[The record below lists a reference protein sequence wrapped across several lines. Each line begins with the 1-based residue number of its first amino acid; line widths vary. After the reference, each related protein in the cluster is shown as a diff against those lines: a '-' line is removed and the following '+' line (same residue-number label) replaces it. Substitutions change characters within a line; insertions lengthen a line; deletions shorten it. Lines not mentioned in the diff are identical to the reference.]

1 MVLGRPPGAAS
12 TPSLLPSSSPPGT
25 TTSMSAPSTGP
36 DPSPLLRSL
45 AHAGAWLNRL
55 LLRAIERATPSEQN
69 RLLGL
74 TIAVGAACGL
84 AAVGFHLFIRL
95 VEATFFE
102 RVTTAT
108 GVTRALGLIVV
119 PTLGALVAGVALDRF
134 APEARGSGIP
144 QVKWVYGARSGRL
157 TLRDG
162 AAKFILAAL
171 QIGTGSSLGR
181 EGPTVQICAT
191 VASSLGRL
199 FALSP
204 GNQRRL
210 IPVGAAAGIAAAF
223 NAPIAAVTFVIEEL
237 VGGLDTTVL
246 SGVVVAAAL
255 SAAVEHSILGERPV
269 LAVPASYGLTHASS
283 LLVFATLGLL
293 AGLLGHAFSTGLL
306 RVRRGFRELTAV
318 PLWARPALGGA
329 LTGLIALAALEL
341 VGALGVAGGGYA
353 TLVQGLRGELP
364 MHVLA
369 VLCIA
374 KLAATIASYSSGG
387 AGGIF
392 APTLFIGAMLGGL
405 LGEVDRH
412 VLQHSDTQLG
422 AFALVGMGAFFA
434 AVVRAPMTSIL
445 IVFEMTGSYKLVLPL
460 MVANAA
466 AYVTARSFNP
476 TSIYDALL
484 EQDGRHMPQAHLA
497 SPALTLHRVGDAMKT
512 DPLAVTSADTVDAV
526 LAVLAGKAFETI
538 PIVGP
543 EGVLVGVVT
552 EARLRRLQA
561 EGRGGEPI
569 LEHARLRGSLVPG
582 QSLRAALT
590 TMDRI
595 GVRLM
600 MVVDDPQRMHL
611 VGVLS
616 MSDVVHVLLRFEEA
630 SDPRSS
636 RTGEHTALSSHP
648 GG

>member
-1 MVLGRPPGAAS
+1 MPAS
-12 TPSLLPSSSPPGT
+12 LPSPE
-25 TTSMSAPSTGP
+25 
-36 DPSPLLRSL
+36 PSPLLRDL
-45 AHAGAWLNRL
+45 RKAGAALNRL
-55 LLRAIERATPSEQN
+55 LLRAIDGLTPSEQN

-74 TIAVGAACGL
+74 TIAVGVACGL

-95 VEATFFE
+95 VEETFFE
-102 RVTTAT
+102 RVTHAT
-108 GVTRALGLIVV
+108 GSTRALGLIVV
-119 PTLGALVAGVALDRF
+119 PTLGALVAGLALDRL

-157 TLRDG
+157 AARDG

-204 GNQRRL
+204 SNQRRL

-283 LLVFATLGLL
+283 LLVFAVLGLL
-293 AGLLGHAFSTGLL
+293 AGMLGHAFATALL

-318 PLWARPALGGA
+318 PPWARPALGGL
-329 LTGLIALAALEL
+329 LTGLIALMALEL
-341 VGALGVAGGGYA
+341 VGTLGVAGGGYE
-353 TLVQGLRGELP
+353 TLARGLRGDLP
-364 MHVLA
+364 MRVLA
-369 VLCIA
+369 VLCVA
-374 KLAATIASYSSGG
+374 KFAATIASYSSGG

-405 LGEVDRH
+405 LGEIDRL
-412 VLQHSDTQLG
+412 VLMHPDTQLG

-460 MVANAA
+460 MVANAV
-466 AYVTARSFNP
+466 AYVTARAWNP
-476 TSIYDALL
+476 TPIYDALL
-484 EQDGRHMPQAHLA
+484 EQDGRHMPQTHLA
-497 SPALTLHRVGDAMKT
+497 SPALTAHRVGDTMKF
-512 DPLAVTSADTVDAV
+512 DPVAIQSDDPIDAA
-526 LAVLAGKAFETI
+526 LAVLEGQAFETI
-538 PIVGP
+538 PVLGP
-543 EGVLVGVVT
+543 DGTLVGVVT

-561 EGRGGEPI
+561 EGRGREPV
-569 LEHARLRGSLVPG
+569 LEHTRLRGTLVPT
-582 QSLRAALT
+582 QSLRAALV
-590 TMDRI
+590 TMNRL

-600 MVVDDPQRMHL
+600 MVVDDPQRKRL
-611 VGVLS
+611 VGVLA
-616 MSDVVHVLLRFEEA
+616 MSDVIEVLLRFEEA
-630 SDPRSS
+630 SAPRSS
-636 RTGEHTALSSHP
+636 RTSEQSALSSHS

>member
-1 MVLGRPPGAAS
+1 MRAP
-12 TPSLLPSSSPPGT
+12 
-25 TTSMSAPSTGP
+25 APSP
-36 DPSPLLRSL
+36 DPSPLRRDLGQ
-45 AHAGAWLNRL
+45 AAAWLNRL

-102 RVTTAT
+102 RVTDAT

-144 QVKWVYGARSGRL
+144 QVKWVYGARTGRL
-157 TLRDG
+157 AVRDG
-162 AAKFILAAL
+162 AAKFILSAL

-191 VASSLGRL
+191 VASALGRL

-204 GNQRRL
+204 SNQRRL

-293 AGLLGHAFSTGLL
+293 AGLLGHAFSTALL
-306 RVRRGFRELTAV
+306 WVRRGFRELTAV
-318 PLWARPALGGA
+318 PPWARPALGGL
-329 LTGLIALAALEL
+329 LTGLIALLALEL
-341 VGALGVAGGGYA
+341 VGTQGVAGGGYE
-353 TLVQGLRGELP
+353 TLARGLRGDLSVQ
-364 MHVLA
+364 VLA
-369 VLCIA
+369 VLCVA
-374 KLAATIASYSSGG
+374 KFAATIASYSSGG

-392 APTLFIGAMLGGL
+392 APVLFVGAMLGGL

-412 VLQHSDTQLG
+412 VLMHPDTQLG

-466 AYVTARSFNP
+466 AYVTARAWNP
-476 TSIYDALL
+476 TPIYDALL
-484 EQDGRHMPQAHLA
+484 EQDGRHMPQTHLA
-497 SPALTLHRVGDAMKT
+497 SPALTAHRVGDTMKS
-512 DPLAVTSADTVDAV
+512 DPVTVDSADPVDEA
-526 LAVLAGKAFETI
+526 LTVLAGQAFETI
-538 PIVGP
+538 PVVGP
-543 EGVLVGVVT
+543 GRTLVGVVT

-561 EGRGGEPI
+561 EGRGQEPV
-569 LEHARLRGSLVPG
+569 LEHARLRGVLVPG
-582 QSLRAALT
+582 QSLRTALV
-590 TMDRI
+590 TMNRI

-600 MVVDDPQRMHL
+600 MVVDDPQRKRL

-636 RTGEHTALSSHP
+636 RTGEQSALRSHP
-648 GG
+648 GD

>member
-1 MVLGRPPGAAS
+1 MEPP
-12 TPSLLPSSSPPGT
+12 LPS
-25 TTSMSAPSTGP
+25 P
-36 DPSPLLRSL
+36 DDGPLLSAVRR
-45 AHAGAWLNRL
+45 AGAPLNRL
-55 LLRAIERATPSEQN
+55 LLRVIERATLSEQN

-74 TIAVGAACGL
+74 TIAVGVACGL

-95 VEATFFE
+95 VETTFFA
-102 RVTTAT
+102 RVAAASGTTRS
-108 GVTRALGLIVV
+108 VGLVVV
-119 PTLGALVAGVALDRF
+119 PMLGALVAGVALDRL

-144 QVKWVYGARSGRL
+144 QVKWVYGARRGRL
-157 TLRDG
+157 RSRDG

-191 VASSLGRL
+191 VASALGRV

-204 GNQRRL
+204 SNQRRL

-269 LAVPASYGLTHASS
+269 LAVPAAYGLTHASS
-283 LLVFATLGLL
+283 LLVFALLGLA
-293 AGLLGHAFSTGLL
+293 AGLLGHAFSSSLL
-306 RVRRGFRELTAV
+306 RVRQGFRDLKRI
-318 PLWARPALGGA
+318 PPWARPALGGA

-341 VGALGVAGGGYA
+341 VGTLGVAGGGYEVLA
-353 TLVQGLRGELP
+353 QGLRGSLP
-364 MHVLA
+364 LKVMA
-369 VLCIA
+369 VLCVA
-374 KLAATIASYSSGG
+374 KFAATIASYSSGG

-392 APTLFIGAMLGGL
+392 APTLFVGAMLGGL
-405 LGEVDRH
+405 MGEVDRH
-412 VLQHSDTQLG
+412 LLGHADVQLG

-460 MVANAA
+460 MVANAV
-466 AYVTARSFNP
+466 AYVTARARSATP
-476 TSIYDALL
+476 IYDALL

-497 SPALTLHRVGDAMKT
+497 SPALTAHRVGDTMRADPVALAAT
-512 DPLAVTSADTVDAV
+512 DTIDAAVATLAPLP
-526 LAVLAGKAFETI
+526 FETI
-538 PIVGP
+538 PVVGDDR
-543 EGVLVGVVT
+543 VLVGVVT

-561 EGRGGEPI
+561 EGRGAE
-569 LEHARLRGSLVPG
+569 LVSDHARLRGSLVPG
-582 QSLRAALT
+582 NSLRSALVA
-590 TMDRI
+590 MNRLE
-595 GVRLM
+595 VRLM
-600 MVVDDPQRMHL
+600 MVVDDPQSRRL
-611 VGVLS
+611 VGVIS
-616 MSDVVHVLLRFEEA
+616 TSDVVGVLLRFEEA
-630 SDPRSS
+630 SEPRSS
-636 RTGEHTALSSHP
+636 RTGEHSALTTNP